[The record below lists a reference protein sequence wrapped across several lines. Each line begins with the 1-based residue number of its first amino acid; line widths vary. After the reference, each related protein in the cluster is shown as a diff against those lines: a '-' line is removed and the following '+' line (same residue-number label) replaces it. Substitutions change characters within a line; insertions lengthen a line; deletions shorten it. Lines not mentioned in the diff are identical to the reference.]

1 MTTLESK
8 RERYKYDAIEYYK
21 LDMDWFA
28 FIFIFFAIDVFSYSM
43 VKFKILSDTQDGLF
57 SEKKGVTEINLLEA
71 VIAARVFQFL
81 FIRNL
86 RDMYQQV
93 NKISNIVWLF
103 LFAIYGGTMYLMLTI
118 EKEHPMCRIV
128 F

>member
-128 F
+128 V